1 MTPFAPLEKSASA
14 RSYEEVRQRRKNL
27 KLMAG
32 GLVGAIPGAAMGAA
46 TAFEVP
52 SALGGKKDQ
61 KSVLVR
67 ALVGALIGGGV
78 GVGSAALGNAI
89 SDYADLDPMVPTV
102 GVEHRRM
109 GKSAGA
115 GSNIIKAILNFGRG
129 ALRAPGDMIES
140 GAHLLHGTHMTPLPE
155 ALGRAG
161 QAGNLAGM
169 GAIGVGGATGLEQLR
184 SKLFKQQKQQG
195 NGGAQMSD
203 KQHAIIEAARKHRE
217 KHPGSTNLF

>member
-1 MTPFAPLEKSASA
+1 MTPSALLEKSASA

-27 KLMAG
+27 KLAAG
-32 GLVGAIPGAAMGAA
+32 GLAGAIPGAMLGAA
-46 TAFEVP
+46 SAVEAP
-52 SALGGKKDQ
+52 SALGGKDQ
-61 KSVLVR
+61 KSVLLR

-78 GVGSAALGNAI
+78 GVGGAAVSNAI

-115 GSNIIKAILNFGRG
+115 GSNILKALLNFGHG

-140 GAHLLHGTHMTPLPE
+140 GAHLLHGTQMTPLPQ

-161 QAGNLAGM
+161 QAGNLVGM
-169 GAIGVGGATGLEQLR
+169 GAIGVGGVTGLEQLR
-184 SKLFKQQKQQG
+184 RKLFKQQKQQG

-203 KQHAIIEAARKHRE
+203 TQHAITEAARKHRE